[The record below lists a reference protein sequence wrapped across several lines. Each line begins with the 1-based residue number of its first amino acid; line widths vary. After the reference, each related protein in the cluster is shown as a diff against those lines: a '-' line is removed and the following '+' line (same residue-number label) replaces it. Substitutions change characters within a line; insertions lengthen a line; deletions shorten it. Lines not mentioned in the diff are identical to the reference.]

1 MERSRR
7 AAVQEPRGPARDGGR
22 RASAALLARRDPA
35 ALERA
40 PRPDEPRRPEAAAA
54 ARLPAP
60 RGLAPQALPR
70 APGRDR
76 PLADLGPLEPRLRR
90 PRPARLLL
98 PRELVDLAGH
108 LDPRQDDPGRLPR
121 HRRVLT
127 VSAVIVAFHS
137 GAALGRCLASV
148 AVEEVI
154 VVDNGGDAEV

>member
-40 PRPDEPRRPEAAAA
+40 SRPDEPRRPEAAAA
-54 ARLPAP
+54 PRLPAP

-70 APGRDR
+70 APGRHR

-90 PRPARLLL
+90 TRPARLLL
-98 PRELVDLAGH
+98 PQELVDVA
-108 LDPRQDDPGRLPR
+108 GRLRP
-121 HRRVLT
+121 
-127 VSAVIVAFHS
+127 A
-137 GAALGRCLASV
+137 
-148 AVEEVI
+148 EEPP
-154 VVDNGGDAEV
+154 